1 MTFTKR
7 LHPGIIAGEIT
18 QTLRIWHSPRAK
30 VGGRYPFADGEIEVT
45 RIREIELSDVT
56 PDMARRQGFAGLV
69 DLLKVAKHGAGQRV
83 FLIDFEYRAD
93 A

>member
-18 QTLRIWHSPRAK
+18 QTVRFWHSPRAK
-30 VGGRYPFADGEIEVT
+30 VGSRYRLGEGAVEVTRMREIEVADIT
-45 RIREIELSDVT
+45 ADL
-56 PDMARRQGFAGLV
+56 ARQSGFDGLV
-69 DLLKVAKHGAGQRV
+69 DMLKIARHGSGDRV